1 MSGVRRCGKSTLLKL
16 LVDKISGEVGAPGN
30 IFHRRMDGF
39 GVPLDPDAAWFEA
52 ELAAAMEKA
61 DSNAHALSSGL
72 STLLGGRYTEIPVQ
86 PLSFSG
92 YASFVEQ
99 ADAAGKQVL
108 RPLRKFYPVD
118 AGLRNLSTGF
128 ASRDLGK
135 RRSIRSGLQAP
146 CLISWRLSLIDAGE
160 SAS

>member
-1 MSGVRRCGKSTLLKL
+1 
-16 LVDKISGEVGAPGN
+16 
-30 IFHRRMDGF
+30 MDGF
-39 GVPLDPDAAWFEA
+39 DVLLDPDAAWLEA

-61 DSNAHALSSGL
+61 GSNAHALSSGL

-86 PLSFSG
+86 PLSFSE

-99 ADAAGKQVL
+99 AGAAGKQVL

-118 AGLRNLSTGF
+118 AGLRSLSTGF

-135 RRSIRSGLQAP
+135 RRSIHPGLQAP
-146 CLISWRLSLIDAGE
+146 CR
-160 SAS
+160 ASGV